1 MHRIVAVCVC
11 LVLFVLWFAGCQE
24 ENAYTPTGEFY
35 MKTSPSRGYGG
46 VAEVISLEAEHKT
59 YEGTG
64 DITLAMTV
72 GLGHLPS
79 KGSHSNDKQETF
91 YVLYKIIAS
100 PWQADKES
108 AWEKKVEYTD
118 SWYDSKYDSTEQVN
132 RPFLIFPHYGEFY
145 PLYKENV
152 DIVFPVMHGKNGE
165 DGTIQGLLDM
175 ADIPY
180 VGCTTM
186 ASSLTMDK
194 EKTKQVLEAA
204 GIPVV
209 PYICMKRCDLNDSH
223 RYDEI
228 FQRCIDDL
236 GFPLF
241 IKPCCAGS
249 SNGANKAKTPKEL
262 SFYLMEAF
270 SWDDKVLIEKAINA
284 REVECSVTGNSTT
297 ANPNNADE
305 VVKAYIPGEIVPT
318 HTFYDFDAKYN
329 DPNGAALRIPAD
341 LSTDLIETIR
351 STAVKTFKTLD
362 CSGLSRVDFFI
373 DKDTNAIYLNEV
385 NTLPGFTPISM
396 FPKMCEKAGLEFEKL
411 TELLINEALLR
422 FESKSQLIT
431 AR

>member
-1 MHRIVAVCVC
+1 
-11 LVLFVLWFAGCQE
+11 
-24 ENAYTPTGEFY
+24 
-35 MKTSPSRGYGG
+35 MKIALIYGG
-46 VAEVISLEAEHKT
+46 RSGEHEISLVSAAAIARGLAKNNDVVLIGITPKGKWFLQDKAELNR
-59 YEGTG
+59 
-64 DITLAMTV
+64 ITSDTKASFKITEDQAKAV
-72 GLGHLPS
+72 YVVPGAGKNCFRTPS
-79 KGSHSNDKQETF
+79 
-91 YVLYKIIAS
+91 
-100 PWQADKES
+100 
-108 AWEKKVEYTD
+108 
-118 SWYDSKYDSTEQVN
+118 EQLEIDV
-132 RPFLIFPHYGEFY
+132 
-145 PLYKENV
+145 
-152 DIVFPVMHGKNGE
+152 VFPALHGTYGE

-329 DPNGAALRIPAD
+329 DPNGADLRIPAD

-411 TELLINEALLR
+411 TELLVNEALLR